1 MEKETTNKYKED
13 LIQLSNTLRSNF
25 DPNNL
30 SCIRCDHLLRKID
43 YGQISRVLGNNK
55 HVKQEYDRILC
66 PVQYLLIFV
75 CFVNTFVIIMVFQK
89 PLKFFL
95 LSVSF
100 AIGCFLV
107 HGEFLLQDQS
117 LLISTIILGVLIVC
131 FSVYLSVHV
140 VITLIV
146 IANYQTMKGV
156 MINVLLSE
164 VQLDE
169 SAVFKKNVPNL
180 QRLN

>member
-1 MEKETTNKYKED
+1 
-13 LIQLSNTLRSNF
+13 
-25 DPNNL
+25 
-30 SCIRCDHLLRKID
+30 
-43 YGQISRVLGNNK
+43 
-55 HVKQEYDRILC
+55 
-66 PVQYLLIFV
+66 
-75 CFVNTFVIIMVFQK
+75 MVFQK

-107 HGEFLLQDQS
+107 HGEFLVQDQS